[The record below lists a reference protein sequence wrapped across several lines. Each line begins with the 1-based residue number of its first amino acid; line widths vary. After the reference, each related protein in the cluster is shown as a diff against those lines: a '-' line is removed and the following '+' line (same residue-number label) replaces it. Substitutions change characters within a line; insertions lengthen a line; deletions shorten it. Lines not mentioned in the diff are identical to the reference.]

1 MSLMN
6 RSHAD
11 DDAKYCLGQY
21 IDVTVMLTFIDGM
34 LFNVMLS
41 MTGAPPSVCV
51 ELLTVTSIAN
61 HISKRQTTMDA
72 QPNG

>member
-1 MSLMN
+1 VSLVN
-6 RSHAD
+6 RSHDD

-34 LFNVMLS
+34 LFNVMLR

-61 HISKRQTTMDA
+61 HVSNRQTTLNI
-72 QPNG
+72 QPHG